1 MCYLE
6 KYRVIFLE
14 LWSFPNAPWD
24 DCKNE
29 LSSSMRKIPSSKNL
43 TKNAGRGVSSS
54 SEKRER
60 WPKRYRV
67 SSKPMA
73 YLVIFIDYTGNFKWS
88 SPALKTVGCHRS
100 KPLSR
105 NNTFPSFY
113 LPSLLM
119 LSKSYSI
126 FKRIN
131 LLS

>member
-14 LWSFPNAPWD
+14 LWSFPTAPWD

-43 TKNAGRGVSSS
+43 TKNAGRGVSSL

-73 YLVIFIDYTGNFKWS
+73 YLVIFIDYRGNVKWS
-88 SPALKTVGCHRS
+88 SPALKTVGCHLFLLTVS
-100 KPLSR
+100 PDAIKKLLY
-105 NNTFPSFY
+105 FKKDKSFVIETI
-113 LPSLLM
+113 SHD
-119 LSKSYSI
+119 
-126 FKRIN
+126 F
-131 LLS
+131 